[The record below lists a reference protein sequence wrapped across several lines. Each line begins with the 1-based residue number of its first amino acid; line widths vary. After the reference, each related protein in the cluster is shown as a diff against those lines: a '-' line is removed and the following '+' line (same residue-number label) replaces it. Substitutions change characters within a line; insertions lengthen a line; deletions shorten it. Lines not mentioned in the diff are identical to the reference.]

1 MLEIN
6 QKCDKGTI
14 VFLAVEEWY
23 MRWVIMQGNKFSDNN
38 GITPQHRLEDVAK
51 LTDTD
56 FRHWLTHIIG

>member
-1 MLEIN
+1 
-6 QKCDKGTI
+6 
-14 VFLAVEEWY
+14 